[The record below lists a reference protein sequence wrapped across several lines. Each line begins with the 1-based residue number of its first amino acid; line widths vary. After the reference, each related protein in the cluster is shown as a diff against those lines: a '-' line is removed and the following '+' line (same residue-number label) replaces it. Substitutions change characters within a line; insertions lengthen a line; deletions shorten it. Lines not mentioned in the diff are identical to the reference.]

1 MQINTSPAGR
11 PARVAPRQ
19 THELKT
25 WPVCFAAVE
34 SGAKPF
40 DVRENDRN
48 YQVGDVLL
56 LREYEPETEH
66 YSGRTLLR
74 SVSYVLQGGSFGL
87 EAGWCVV
94 GFGALPPLPPGI
106 NDTKLW

>member
-1 MQINTSPAGR
+1 MKTDNSFPGHPAGL
-11 PARVAPRQ
+11 AARQ
-19 THELKT
+19 THELKI
-25 WPVCFAAVE
+25 WPACFAAVE

-40 DVRENDRN
+40 DLRENDRN
-48 YQVGDVLL
+48 FRVGDVLL
-56 LREYEPETEH
+56 LREYEPETEQ

-74 SVSYVLQGGSFGL
+74 AISHVLLGGSFGL

-94 GFGALPPLPPGI
+94 GFGALPPLPLGI

>member
-1 MQINTSPAGR
+1 MKTDNPLTGQSSRTAT
-11 PARVAPRQ
+11 RQ

-25 WPVCFAAVE
+25 WPACFAAVE

-74 SVSYVLQGGSFGL
+74 SVSYVLLGGSFGL

-94 GFGALPPLPPGI
+94 GFGSLPPLPPGI

>member
-1 MQINTSPAGR
+1 MKTDNSFAARLAR
-11 PARVAPRQ
+11 PAPPP

-25 WPVCFAAVE
+25 WPACFAAVE
-34 SGAKPF
+34 SGTKPF

-56 LREYEPETEH
+56 LREYEPETEQ

-74 SVSYVLQGGSFGL
+74 AVSYVLQGGSFGL

>member
-1 MQINTSPAGR
+1 MKTDNTFTGPPAGL
-11 PARVAPRQ
+11 VPRQ
-19 THELKT
+19 THELKI
-25 WPVCFAAVE
+25 WPACFTAVE

-48 YQVGDVLL
+48 FQVGDGLL

-74 SVSYVLQGGSFGL
+74 AISYVLQGGSFGL
-87 EAGWCVV
+87 AAGWCVV